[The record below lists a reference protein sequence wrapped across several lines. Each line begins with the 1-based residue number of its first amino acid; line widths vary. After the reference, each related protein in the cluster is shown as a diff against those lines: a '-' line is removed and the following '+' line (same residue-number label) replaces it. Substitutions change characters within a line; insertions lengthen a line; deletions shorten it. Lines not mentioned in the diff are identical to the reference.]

1 MSEKCIFCRIID
13 GSLPASFIYS
23 DDLCVSF
30 MDIQP
35 VNPGHILVIPRD
47 HTALIGD
54 LKDDICEHLFR
65 TGVKISGG
73 LRKTNVKCEGI
84 NFFLADG
91 EAAGQDVFHT
101 HLHIIPRY
109 KDDGFGFRF
118 PPDYSV
124 RPARHTLDKVAD
136 EIRETLQDSF

>member
-47 HTALIGD
+47 HTALIGA
-54 LKDDICEHLFR
+54 LKDFA
-65 TGVKISGG
+65 T
-73 LRKTNVKCEGI
+73 
-84 NFFLADG
+84 
-91 EAAGQDVFHT
+91 
-101 HLHIIPRY
+101 
-109 KDDGFGFRF
+109 KDDFEELWLPTNKSNKAAVEFYKRMG
-118 PPDYSV
+118 DVQKYDDD
-124 RPARHTLDKVAD
+124 TLFTFMLKN
-136 EIRETLQDSF
+136 R